1 MNIGPATLED
11 AFGIAKV
18 HVRSWQSVY
27 AGLMEAEF
35 LERLSVDERTIRWRD
50 ILQKAE
56 SQTFVARQGASVV
69 GFVSFG
75 KCRDEGAPE
84 KQGEIW
90 ALYAQPEVWGQG
102 VGRTLME
109 RAAQELR
116 MRGHVGTSLWVLSQN
131 QRAVRF
137 YETFGFKR
145 IPGSE
150 KRLELGGR
158 QVEEVCFVLND
169 A

>member
-11 AFGIAKV
+11 AFGVAQV
-18 HVRSWQSVY
+18 HVRSWQGAY
-27 AGLMEAEF
+27 AGLMDAEF
-35 LERLSVDERTIRWRD
+35 LERLSVDERAIRWRD

-56 SQTFVARQGASVV
+56 SQTFVARQGASIV

-84 KQGEIW
+84 EQGEIW

-102 VGRTLME
+102 VGRTLLE
-109 RAAQELR
+109 RAMQELR
-116 MRGHVGTSLWVLSQN
+116 FRGYVGTSLWVLSRN
-131 QRAVRF
+131 ERAVRF
-137 YETFGFKR
+137 YEAFGFKR

-150 KRLELGGR
+150 KQFVLGGR
-158 QVEEVCFVLND
+158 QVEEAAFVRND